1 MVATQNNSV
10 GDSFEEDKENE
21 VTNICFM
28 AIDKL
33 DEINSNINYD
43 DLHDALEDIYEDLE
57 KLDLKNY
64 CRPSILSSSHI
75 PSRIDFYILYCLIVH
90 LLTFLD
96 CFCALID
103 GSL

>member
-43 DLHDALEDIYEDLE
+43 DLHDALEDL
-57 KLDLKNY
+57 
-64 CRPSILSSSHI
+64 
-75 PSRIDFYILYCLIVH
+75 
-90 LLTFLD
+90 
-96 CFCALID
+96 
-103 GSL
+103 